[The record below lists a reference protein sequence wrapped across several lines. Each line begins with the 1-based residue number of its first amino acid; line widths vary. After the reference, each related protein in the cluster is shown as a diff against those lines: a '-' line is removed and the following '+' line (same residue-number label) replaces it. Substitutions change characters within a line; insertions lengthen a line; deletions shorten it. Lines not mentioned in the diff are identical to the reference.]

1 MGDFLEILTKYYPYY
16 LEGARNTIVIALIG
30 VVGGAVCGLLIC
42 LMRMAKGKGVLTK
55 LMNAFS
61 RVYIEVFRGTPV
73 IVQLWVAFF
82 GIPLLIPMPVG
93 KLLGMDLEC
102 LVPCLIAIS
111 LNSGAYVAEV
121 FRSGIQAV
129 DSGQMEA
136 ALCVGMKKGMAMR
149 LIILPQAIK
158 NVLPALCNEFVTLIK
173 ETAVISYLGVADL
186 SYSNNV
192 VKTLTYNMLPC
203 FLVLAV
209 YYFVLCFVISRLVG
223 LLEKRLNRER
233 KPVNKEMSKRPRL
246 LKLGG
251 M

>member
-1 MGDFLEILTKYYPYY
+1 MGDFFEILIKYYPYY

-30 VVGGAVCGLLIC
+30 VAGGALCGLLIC
-42 LMRMAKGKGVLTK
+42 LMRMANGKNAATK
-55 LMNAFS
+55 IMNGFS
-61 RVYIEVFRGTPV
+61 RTYIEVFRGTPV
-73 IVQLWVAFF
+73 IVQLWVAYF
-82 GIPLLIPMPVG
+82 GIPKLLPMPVG
-93 KLLGMDLEC
+93 KLLGMDLES

-203 FLVLAV
+203 YLVLAL
-209 YYFVLCFVISRLVG
+209 YYFVLCFVISRCVG
-223 LLEKRLNRER
+223 LLEKRLNTE
-233 KPVNKEMSKRPRL
+233 KRTA
-246 LKLGG
+246 
-251 M
+251 

>member
-1 MGDFLEILTKYYPYY
+1 MGDFLEIFTGYYPYY
-16 LEGARNTIVIALIG
+16 LQGARNTIVIALIG
-30 VVGGAVCGLLIC
+30 VVGGALCGLLIC
-42 LMRMAKGKGVLTK
+42 LMRMAKGKSILTK
-55 LMNAFS
+55 LMNGFS

-82 GIPLLIPMPVG
+82 GIPLLIPMPAG
-93 KLLGMDLEC
+93 KLLDMDLEC

-129 DSGQMEA
+129 DGGQMEA

-209 YYFVLCFVISRLVG
+209 YYFALCFVISRLVG

-233 KPVNKEMSKRPRL
+233 KPGNREMPK
-246 LKLGG
+246 KAQAA
-251 M
+251 

>member
-1 MGDFLEILTKYYPYY
+1 MGDFFEIFTGYYPYY
-16 LEGARNTIVIALIG
+16 LQGARNTIVIALIG
-30 VVGGAVCGLLIC
+30 VVGGALCGLLIC
-42 LMRMAKGKGVLTK
+42 LMRMAKGKSVLTK
-55 LMNAFS
+55 LMNGFS

-82 GIPLLIPMPVG
+82 GIPLLIPMPAG
-93 KLLGMDLEC
+93 KLLDMDLEC

-129 DSGQMEA
+129 DGGQMEA

-149 LIILPQAIK
+149 LIILPQDIK
-158 NVLPALCNEFVTLIK
+158 NVLPDLCNEFVTLIK

-209 YYFVLCFVISRLVG
+209 YYFALCFVISRLVG

-233 KPVNKEMSKRPRL
+233 KPVNREMSK
-246 LKLGG
+246 KAQAA
-251 M
+251 

>member
-1 MGDFLEILTKYYPYY
+1 MGDFFEILTNYYLYY
-16 LEGARNTIVIALIG
+16 LEGARNTIIIALIG
-30 VVGGAVCGLLIC
+30 VAGGAMCGLLIC
-42 LMRMAKGKGVLTK
+42 LMRMANGKNAVSQVMKG
-55 LMNAFS
+55 FS
-61 RVYIEVFRGTPV
+61 RVYIEIFRGTPV
-73 IVQLWVAFF
+73 IVQLWVAYF
-82 GIPLLIPMPVG
+82 GIPKLVPMPMG
-93 KLLGMDLEC
+93 KLLGMDLES

-203 FLVLAV
+203 YLVLAA
-209 YYFVLCFVISRLVG
+209 YYFVLCFVISRCVG
-223 LLEKRLNRER
+223 LLEKRLNTER
-233 KPVNKEMSKRPRL
+233 RSDTEKRSVRGF
-246 LKLGG
+246 LGIG
-251 M
+251 G